1 MGESHCFS
9 SKVDN
14 NEVDE
19 IYLVFSTG
27 SKVYCSLVCA
37 FYF

>member
-1 MGESHCFS
+1 MWVRVTFS

-19 IYLVFSTG
+19 VDLVFPQEVRGT
-27 SKVYCSLVCA
+27 VV
-37 FYF
+37 